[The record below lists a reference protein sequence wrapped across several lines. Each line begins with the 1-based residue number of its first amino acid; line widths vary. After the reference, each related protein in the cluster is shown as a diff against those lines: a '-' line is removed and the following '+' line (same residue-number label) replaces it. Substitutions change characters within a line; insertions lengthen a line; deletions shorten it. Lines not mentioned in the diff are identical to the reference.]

1 MILDLFNLNLIEKI
15 DPLQKDEDNY
25 KVPLNEKLLDIV
37 SRYNGEVLSITIQ
50 ARNATYALEKADL
63 HFEAFLGFLSFI
75 INCFSTGYNKFY
87 NSPNF
92 RLFNIKTENIFLFVN
107 DDAENGRYDIPYYDI
122 AEDYISELKS
132 LKLVDLNRDLKFQK
146 RQVTCKGTYNAV
158 KQLNHKWSNITYTLF
173 SLYYLATNE
182 NKLDYSF
189 LKFWFF
195 SEYLLKLHGKKTD
208 EQMLKMMKK
217 IVKMFN
223 NDPYLDKRIY
233 FLYEKRNNLVHK
245 GEMNNISPSDRYL
258 SKLIAESILSFYL
271 FFVPEL
277 RLKNIN
283 DFDFLIT
290 NFGKEEKM
298 LENHSNILNNLKEWK
313 KSEKKN

>member
-1 MILDLFNLNLIEKI
+1 
-15 DPLQKDEDNY
+15 
-25 KVPLNEKLLDIV
+25 
-37 SRYNGEVLSITIQ
+37 
-50 ARNATYALEKADL
+50 
-63 HFEAFLGFLSFI
+63 
-75 INCFSTGYNKFY
+75 
-87 NSPNF
+87 
-92 RLFNIKTENIFLFVN
+92 
-107 DDAENGRYDIPYYDI
+107 
-122 AEDYISELKS
+122 
-132 LKLVDLNRDLKFQK
+132 
-146 RQVTCKGTYNAV
+146 
-158 KQLNHKWSNITYTLF
+158 
-173 SLYYLATNE
+173 
-182 NKLDYSF
+182 
-189 LKFWFF
+189 
-195 SEYLLKLHGKKTD
+195 
-208 EQMLKMMKK
+208 MLKMMKK